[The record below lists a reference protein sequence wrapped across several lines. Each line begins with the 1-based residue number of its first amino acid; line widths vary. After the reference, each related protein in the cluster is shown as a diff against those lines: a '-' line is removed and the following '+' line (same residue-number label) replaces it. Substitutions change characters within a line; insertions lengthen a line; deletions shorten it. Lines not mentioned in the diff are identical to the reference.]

1 MNDLHTVAVTTSH
14 GVTHMWENVMW
25 HVSSDDSLVLYGL
38 EDAEISPKSYKVA
51 QFAKGAWD
59 LVEIVQDEDEWE
71 FVEEDEIEESE
82 VVFYGQQVGK
92 SSYDF

>member
-25 HVSSDDSLVLYGL
+25 AVSSDETLILYGL
-38 EDAEISPKSYKVA
+38 EDMVSPKSYKVA

-71 FVEEDEIEESE
+71 FVEDDEIEESE
-82 VVFYGQQVGK
+82 VVFYKSQGGK
-92 SSYDF
+92 NLYEF